1 MPTPPSLSPHRSPVP
16 RAFDRA
22 GNLRFPF
29 HRALSLISPFVHG
42 ATGCFCRSPVPFS
55 PGSSLGTFSSF
66 SSCDPSPPILCTSSS
81 SYTSTSFS
89 YISFCLFDLPF
100 RSSHPFFS
108 SFFTLPFLHFVL
120 CFLQLHVLYFFYY
133 ISSSSILHPHCVSL
147 FPLRSYLRI
156 PFGYFVIFT
165 SLLLSARFPCSL
177 RRAHAYA
184 NVLLQRVSGNILF
197 TPLCLSSLNSAA
209 RLSARFLFLFSLRS
223 EPPGVSNGTFVHNCF
238 CRFQLFIFGFAV
250 TFLFF

>member
-120 CFLQLHVLYFFYY
+120 FCFLQLHVLYFFYY
-133 ISSSSILHPHCVSL
+133 ISSSSILYPHCVSL
-147 FPLRSYLRI
+147 FPLRSYFAFLS
-156 PFGYFVIFT
+156 VT
-165 SLLLSARFPCSL
+165 S
-177 RRAHAYA
+177 
-184 NVLLQRVSGNILF
+184 
-197 TPLCLSSLNSAA
+197 
-209 RLSARFLFLFSLRS
+209 LFSL
-223 EPPGVSNGTFVHNCF
+223 
-238 CRFQLFIFGFAV
+238 
-250 TFLFF
+250 LFFYPPDSLARFDVRMLTRTCFYSG